1 MEVTPLKSGNFEN
14 NGFIYMISQASQ
26 VVLVVNDLLANAE
39 DIKEMTQ
46 VQSQGQE
53 DPLEEGI
60 ATPSSILAWR
70 MPWTEEPGRQQ
81 SIGSQRVA
89 HD

>member
-1 MEVTPLKSGNFEN
+1 
-14 NGFIYMISQASQ
+14 MISQASQ
-26 VVLVVNDLLANAE
+26 VVLVVNDLPANAE

-70 MPWTEEPGRQQ
+70 MPWTEEPDRLRSMGFQTV
-81 SIGSQRVA
+81 GYN
-89 HD
+89 

>member
-1 MEVTPLKSGNFEN
+1 MEVTPLKFGNFEN

-26 VVLVVNDLLANAE
+26 VVLVVNDLPANAE

-53 DPLEEGI
+53 DPLEEGM
-60 ATPSSILAWR
+60 ATHSSILASR
-70 MPWTEEPGRQQ
+70 IP
-81 SIGSQRVA
+81 
-89 HD
+89 

>member
-1 MEVTPLKSGNFEN
+1 MEVTPLKFGNFEN

-26 VVLVVNDLLANAE
+26 VVLVVNDLPANAE

-70 MPWTEEPGRQQ
+70 MPWTEEPGRLQ
-81 SIGSQRVA
+81 SMGSQRVR

>member
-1 MEVTPLKSGNFEN
+1 MEVTPLKFGNFEN

-26 VVLVVNDLLANAE
+26 VVLVVNDLPANAE

-70 MPWTEEPGRQQ
+70 MPWTEEPGRLR
-81 SIGSQRVA
+81 SIG
-89 HD
+89 

>member
-1 MEVTPLKSGNFEN
+1 M
-14 NGFIYMISQASQ
+14 
-26 VVLVVNDLLANAE
+26 VNDLPANAE

-70 MPWTEEPGRQQ
+70 MPWTEEPGRLR
-81 SIGSQRVA
+81 SIG
-89 HD
+89 

>member
-1 MEVTPLKSGNFEN
+1 MEVTPLKFGNFEN

-26 VVLVVNDLLANAE
+26 VVLVVNDLPANAE
-39 DIKEMTQ
+39 DIKKMTQ

-70 MPWTEEPGRQQ
+70 MPWTEEPGRLR
-81 SIGSQRVA
+81 SIG
-89 HD
+89 

>member
-70 MPWTEEPGRQQ
+70 MPWTEEPGPYGRK
-81 SIGSQRVA
+81 
-89 HD
+89 

>member
-1 MEVTPLKSGNFEN
+1 MEVTPLKFGNFEN

-26 VVLVVNDLLANAE
+26 VVLVVNDLPANAE

-70 MPWTEEPGRQQ
+70 MPWTEEPGRLR
-81 SIGSQRVA
+81 SIR
-89 HD
+89 